1 MRRIISIFFL
11 FLCGSVNA
19 ADYYWTNYSGISA
32 ASPFLACHQSYT
44 SQVNDLTSQG
54 KIVADGSSSVRI
66 TMQSSTRA
74 LCYWATTYKNSPG
87 GSDQPLSVNGS
98 VFDRLGDSCAS
109 GLTYNSQTG
118 ACETPAGE
126 DGTLCGNTTW
136 QSTVPYVWSSGE
148 CIRVYDSPPA
158 VMCKAFSSRDGG
170 SVSQLSIH
178 LDTPEKGPINGQT
191 VAYPNIGCSVSV
203 KSSQCTVNADG
214 QGSVCVVDGVYTGGV
229 GGGTD
234 NPKDQDCHALGGCEA
249 PDLTPKTD
257 TNNQPCNY
265 STGADGSQSC
275 TSKQETKTSGS
286 QNCGTANGV
295 FSCDWKSPTSKG
307 IDIATNIST
316 TTNADGST
324 TSVKTDVST
333 KTVCT
338 DMNVCSSSTTTTKTT
353 TTKDGT
359 GVVTSTQSTC
369 SGAACGTGS
378 ASNGSG
384 TGSGGTGEGE
394 GGGDCVTAEECSDG
408 SSPDTPKLDDVDD
421 YQTTT
426 QKFYD
431 TVKSSPIATAVG
443 NISAPDTGTAPTLT
457 TPALQVLGG
466 ASLDYG
472 IIRDLKSTIDD
483 VLQPT
488 MRAFWCFVAVMIFL
502 MA

>member
-1 MRRIISIFFL
+1 MRRIL
-11 FLCGSVNA
+11 FALLLLIGSVANA
-19 ADYYWTNYSGISA
+19 ADYYWIFSDKTGPNFDSPASLCADEYARRCAKNNASGYQICSDQGFIFTGDTVGQCSYKFTISSTDA
-32 ASPFLACHQSYT
+32 RYKLE
-44 SQVNDLTSQG
+44 SQG
-54 KIVADGSSSVRI
+54 FKRGGDGCTLPKV
-66 TMQSSTRA
+66 
-74 LCYWATTYKNSPG
+74 
-87 GSDQPLSVNGS
+87 
-98 VFDRLGDSCAS
+98 
-109 GLTYNSQTG
+109 YNSTTG
-118 ACETPAGE
+118 TCETPAGE
-126 DGTLCGNTTW
+126 DAALCGNTNW

-148 CIRVYDSPPA
+148 CVRVYDAPPA

-178 LDTPEKGPINGQT
+178 LNTPEKGPINGQT
-191 VAYPNIGCSVSV
+191 VAYPNIGCSINV

-214 QGSVCVVDGVYTGGV
+214 NGSECIVDGVYTGGV

-265 STGADGSQSC
+265 SAGSDGSQSC

-338 DMNVCSSSTTTTKTT
+338 DMNVCTSSTTTTKTT
-353 TTKDGT
+353 TTKDGS

-421 YQTTT
+421 YQATT

-457 TPALQVLGG
+457 TPALQALGG

-472 IIRDLKSTIDD
+472 IIRDLKSNLDD
-483 VLQPT
+483 VMQPT

-502 MA
+502 LA